1 MSKRSTVNRLGV
13 TGYRRA
19 LVVVFSAIVGLAGLG
34 DSFPI
39 STSLQTR
46 PNLRH
51 ASTRL
56 FSSQKLGNATTISQ
70 AEEAEHLH
78 APSSHTAFG
87 LPIGDDVEVGESS
100 VVEVPEDSLFEK
112 VLSSY
117 LGPRVL
123 LGVLAAVYAT
133 NFPLGALMND
143 NLPASAATSARMLVA
158 AAALSPAIFHL
169 KPHLRVP
176 AVTCGFFTAAG
187 YVTQSLA
194 LIDTD
199 PAKVSFLGSATVLWC
214 PLLEW
219 LVDKKP
225 MGLRESPQTWLAA
238 LLCLAGVG
246 VLELYDPSDAPGLI
260 DLTINTGDILALL
273 QAIGFGTGVFWTSKM
288 VNKDP
293 DQALPVT
300 ATLIATTAF
309 LSMLWCF
316 ADGWMSQPD
325 WQRLAIPGMFLDPS
339 LQAVAGAV
347 LWTGLISTSLNFFV
361 ELTALG
367 RVSPSEACVILASE
381 PLWAAL
387 FAALFYHTGL
397 TVADSIG
404 GILIVAA
411 CLVNAMVKPS
421 FFGVGNSEEEA

>member
-1 MSKRSTVNRLGV
+1 MRIR
-13 TGYRRA
+13 
-19 LVVVFSAIVGLAGLG
+19 
-34 DSFPI
+34 
-39 STSLQTR
+39 
-46 PNLRH
+46 
-51 ASTRL
+51 
-56 FSSQKLGNATTISQ
+56 
-70 AEEAEHLH
+70 
-78 APSSHTAFG
+78 
-87 LPIGDDVEVGESS
+87 
-100 VVEVPEDSLFEK
+100 
-112 VLSSY
+112 
-117 LGPRVL
+117 L
-123 LGVLAAVYAT
+123 LG
-133 NFPLGALMND
+133 
-143 NLPASAATSARMLVA
+143 
-158 AAALSPAIFHL
+158 
-169 KPHLRVP
+169 
-176 AVTCGFFTAAG
+176 
-187 YVTQSLA
+187 
-194 LIDTD
+194 
-199 PAKVSFLGSATVLWC
+199 
-214 PLLEW
+214 W

-246 VLELYDPSDAPGLI
+246 VLELYDPSDSPGLV
-260 DLTINTGDILALL
+260 DFSINAGDILALL

-309 LSMLWCF
+309 LSMVWCF

-325 WQRLAIPGMFLDPS
+325 WQRLAIPGMFFDPS

-347 LWTGLISTSLNFFV
+347 LWTGLISTSLNFFI

-367 RVSPSEACVILASE
+367 RVPPSEASVILASE

-387 FAALFYHTGL
+387 FAAVFYNTGL

-404 GILIVAA
+404 GVLIVAA